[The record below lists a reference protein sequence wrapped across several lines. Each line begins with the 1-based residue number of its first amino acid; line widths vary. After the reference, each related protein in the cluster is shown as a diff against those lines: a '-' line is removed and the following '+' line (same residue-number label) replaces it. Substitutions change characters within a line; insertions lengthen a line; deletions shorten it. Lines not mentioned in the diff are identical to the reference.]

1 MTSGGTMPM
10 FEEKPLLIL
19 IDGNALVH
27 RAWHAIRQPLN
38 LRDTAA
44 EGPCALLFYLI
55 DWSST

>member
-27 RAWHAIRQPLN
+27 RAWHAFKEPLN
-38 LRDTAA
+38 VRSTGEEVTAVF
-44 EGPCALLFYLI
+44 P
-55 DWSST
+55 